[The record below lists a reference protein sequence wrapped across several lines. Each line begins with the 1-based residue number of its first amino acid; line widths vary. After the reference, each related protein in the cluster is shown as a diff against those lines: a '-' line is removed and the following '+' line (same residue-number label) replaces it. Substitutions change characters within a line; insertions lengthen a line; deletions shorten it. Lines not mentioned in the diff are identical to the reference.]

1 MSIETATKLDPE
13 TLDAALKAIEDQE
26 KYGMVLRMKGIMP
39 TTDGKWVEFD
49 YTPGE
54 SEVRQCNPDY
64 TGRLCVIGVGLK
76 RKAIKELLKL

>member
-1 MSIETATKLDPE
+1 
-13 TLDAALKAIEDQE
+13 
-26 KYGMVLRMKGIMP
+26 MP